1 MTDGWNYFEYD
12 EKDLAIPDFKGIFCE
27 TCFQEIGYD
36 DCPNCEE
43 ENN

>member
-1 MTDGWNYFEYD
+1 MKNIQYKD
-12 EKDLAIPDFKGIFCE
+12 EDLSRPDFIGIFCM
-27 TCFQEIGYD
+27 TCDQEIGYD